1 MSKLK
6 WYSDG
11 NERGKQATT
20 IITELLHDLK
30 TESGNESL
38 QNVLENYLEELGE
51 KVASVPMVLSR
62 MNIDIS
68 KAIRNEGVPL
78 SDHQSKKL
86 KELASL
92 SMIRYGY

>member
-11 NERGKQATT
+11 NERGKKATT

-30 TESGNESL
+30 TESGNEAL